1 MLRSLSPLS
10 IVTLALAAAGC
21 AAAPT
26 APLVEIAQV
35 EHTTDQDL
43 VVTVKTQSLSSRGDG
58 TVSYRYTW
66 LVDGA
71 LVSDLTEDTVPAI
84 RTRKGQQWTA
94 LVAGDDGK
102 QQSAN
107 ATARTTI
114 INSAPEVMVSVS
126 NETPIST
133 QSVQASVEFYDADG
147 DPVEVRYTW
156 FKNGRKVPEL
166 QGPDLLADFI
176 KRDEVW
182 RVQVVGFDGEVEG
195 YPDRVDILVQNG
207 QPEVHSVV
215 IGPESPDTTMPL
227 VAVVEASDP
236 DDDPLTNRF
245 VWYVNGEPR
254 AGLTSA
260 LVPSDRTTR
269 GQTWQAEVYAADDVI
284 ESAPKLSNIIE
295 IRNSIPTAPVVEI
308 EDGPEVSSFADM
320 YCRVVAPSTDA
331 DRDALTYTFIWYRDG
346 VEWTGATKR
355 TVHAGDTIPWEIT
368 DEGDMWSCA
377 AFASDGLA
385 TTPVVESSEVTIIAI
400 LEYRLGAANLINM
413 GIDCSGGNRYG
424 GSGTGGVFWTD
435 TGSVR
440 PATITIEYQMGV
452 NCGGPSS
459 RAAYIT
465 GTYVGTTPTG
475 DTSQC
480 TCTPTKYKQKVS
492 FAAPSSYVPGG
503 RNEFTMQWLS
513 SDGWSSNPD
522 WKDGST
528 DIWAIVTVA
537 Y

>member
-1 MLRSLSPLS
+1 MFRSLTPLS
-10 IVTLALAAAGC
+10 VVTLALAAAGC

-26 APLVEIAQV
+26 APRVEIAQL

-43 VVTVKTQSLSSRGDG
+43 VVAVTTESLTSRGEG
-58 TVSYRYTW
+58 EVSYRYTW

-71 LVSDLTEDTVPAI
+71 LVSDLTEGTVPAI
-84 RTRKGQQWTA
+84 RTRKGQEWTV

-102 QQSAN
+102 QQSAS

-114 INSAPEVMVSVS
+114 INSAPEVVVSVS

-147 DPVEVRYTW
+147 DPVEIRYAW

-182 RVQVVGFDGEVEG
+182 RVQVTGFDGEVEG

-207 QPEVHSVV
+207 QPTVDSAV
-215 IGPESPDTTMPL
+215 IGPEDPDTTMDL
-227 VAVVEASDP
+227 VAVVASSDP

-254 AGLTSA
+254 AGVTSQV
-260 LVPSDRTTR
+260 VPADRTSR
-269 GQTWQAEVYAADDVI
+269 GQTWQAEVYAADDQL
-284 ESAPKLSNIIE
+284 ESEPRLSNIIE

-320 YCRVVAPSTDA
+320 YCRLVAPSTDA
-331 DRDALTYTFIWYRDG
+331 DRDTLSYTFIWYRDG

-355 TVHAGDTIPWEIT
+355 TVHAGDTIPYEMT
-368 DEGDMWSCA
+368 DEGEVWSCA
-377 AFASDGLA
+377 AFASDGVA
-385 TTPVVESSEVTIIAI
+385 TTPVVASSDITIIAI
-400 LEYRLGAANLINM
+400 LEYKVGASNLINM
-413 GIDCSGGNRYG
+413 SNDCSGGNRYG
-424 GSGTGGVFWTD
+424 SSGTGGVFWTD
-435 TGSVR
+435 TGSIR
-440 PATITIEYQMGV
+440 PSTITIEYQMGT
-452 NCGGPSS
+452 NCGGTSA

-475 DTSQC
+475 TTTQC
-480 TCTPTKYKQKVS
+480 TCTPTKYMQKVT

-503 RNEFTMQWLS
+503 RNEFTMQWIS

-522 WKDGST
+522 WRDGST